1 MHGAATMNAVTLRQ
15 RLDPRLHLAAA
26 IGWAVFVVVTL
37 AGLAA
42 AHLAAAEAEHRARRD
57 AEGLLAEFAT
67 QVRDALSLN
76 LESRRSVLQATAAQ
90 ILASGDGQAMDIEHR
105 FMALQSQFPEFAWL
119 AAVDSTGRVR
129 AGTSAMPAGTDVSA
143 TPWFREGRVRPFVGE
158 SGAVRPSAA
167 PVQVADRT
175 TGPALLGF
183 AVPLDPSRPVHGGV
197 LAAQVPWTWV
207 ERVVSRMQDA
217 LSRRRQMEI
226 LLAGRDG
233 TVLAGPSA
241 WLGVRPV
248 AGHDLTEGGTY
259 SIGTRTQLRLAD
271 GLGLGWTAVVRQRAD
286 IALEPV
292 RTIRRSVFS
301 IVFLAGLLS
310 AGCAAMVARVFTR
323 RLSWLAR
330 DAEAVRTGRVP
341 ALHPP
346 KGVDEV
352 SRIGS
357 TLAQLVD
364 HLQAEKQS
372 LQVLN
377 AELDRRVAERT
388 LRIERMGDEARHA
401 AVTRERLHIAR
412 ELHDTLAHSMVA
424 LLTQVRLV
432 RKLRDRMSPAELG
445 AELERAEV
453 VAATGL
459 AEARAAIT
467 QMRDNGVH
475 DTGLGRALDDL
486 ARRFVQ
492 RTGVQCGLTAD
503 PGMAVWADD
512 RAETVFRIVE
522 EALRNVE
529 RHARARSVRVHLC
542 VDEGAMGQRPGE
554 GRRVMV
560 EVVDDGIGFD
570 PARPAP
576 GHYGLRGMQEQAAL
590 IAAQWEIASRP
601 GHGTR
606 VSLRMT
612 E

>member
-1 MHGAATMNAVTLRQ
+1 
-15 RLDPRLHLAAA
+15 
-26 IGWAVFVVVTL
+26 
-37 AGLAA
+37 
-42 AHLAAAEAEHRARRD
+42 
-57 AEGLLAEFAT
+57 
-67 QVRDALSLN
+67 
-76 LESRRSVLQATAAQ
+76 
-90 ILASGDGQAMDIEHR
+90 
-105 FMALQSQFPEFAWL
+105 
-119 AAVDSTGRVR
+119 
-129 AGTSAMPAGTDVSA
+129 
-143 TPWFREGRVRPFVGE
+143 
-158 SGAVRPSAA
+158 
-167 PVQVADRT
+167 
-175 TGPALLGF
+175 
-183 AVPLDPSRPVHGGV
+183 
-197 LAAQVPWTWV
+197 
-207 ERVVSRMQDA
+207 
-217 LSRRRQMEI
+217 
-226 LLAGRDG
+226 
-233 TVLAGPSA
+233 
-241 WLGVRPV
+241 
-248 AGHDLTEGGTY
+248 
-259 SIGTRTQLRLAD
+259 
-271 GLGLGWTAVVRQRAD
+271 
-286 IALEPV
+286 
-292 RTIRRSVFS
+292 
-301 IVFLAGLLS
+301 
-310 AGCAAMVARVFTR
+310 MVARVFTR

-372 LQVLN
+372 LQALN

-412 ELHDTLAHSMVA
+412 ELHDTLAHSMMA

-529 RHARARSVRVHLC
+529 RHARARSVRVDLR
-542 VDEGAMGQRPGE
+542 VDEEAVGQRAGE

-590 IAAQWEIASRP
+590 IAAQWEIVSRP